1 LLCIALK
8 YPLIAILFT
17 AIFAQT
23 LYKSLQWAEY
33 LLNVEMYQKK
43 CINKNRP
50 SLNCNGQCALAARW
64 KSQKNNNSEE
74 SIPKLNTQEYL
85 LFNEAHVEIE
95 FRALVSG
102 LSVLFRFKE
111 HITKNNLV
119 KIFHPPE
126 KSNYAGHYFQY
137 LTVPIQA

>member
-1 LLCIALK
+1 
-8 YPLIAILFT
+8 
-17 AIFAQT
+17 
-23 LYKSLQWAEY
+23 
-33 LLNVEMYQKK
+33 MYQKK

-85 LFNEAHVEIE
+85 LFNEAPVKIE
-95 FRALVSG
+95 FSAIVSG
-102 LSVLFRFKE
+102 LNVLFRFIE
-111 HITKNNLV
+111 PITENNLV
-119 KIFHPPE
+119 NIFHPPE
-126 KSNYAGHYFQY
+126 KSNYAGRYFLY